1 MSREQLRNASDLLR
15 EAGELANDEE
25 LQQRIHNQSN
35 KLATAVD
42 ADRDP
47 DHGQLARH
55 MNALAEIAE
64 DIGEEGEAKVREARD
79 AVAEFRSTVEGV

>member
-15 EAGELANDEE
+15 EAGELTDDEE

-35 KLATAVD
+35 ELAKAVN
-42 ADRDP
+42 ADHDP

-55 MNALAEIAE
+55 MNALAEIADE
-64 DIGEEGEAKVREARD
+64 IREEGEATVHEARD

>member
-1 MSREQLRNASDLLR
+1 MSREKLREASDLLR
-15 EAGELANDEE
+15 EAGELTDDEA
-25 LQQRIHNQSN
+25 LRDRIHDQSN
-35 KLATAVD
+35 QLAKAVD
-42 ADRDP
+42 ADRGP

-64 DIGEEGEAKVREARD
+64 DVGDEGEAKVREARE